1 MKRKVSELLGTW
13 VNMGLFR
20 IKGHSGYFRD
30 KYGTSNPVYLAEAED
45 TELWEGG
52 WGASGAPVCTIY
64 GWRNGVELLPT
75 EGRVYYGHVLC
86 AAPDGGTRLVG
97 ELVHQEELEELGD
110 EVLGEKGMGK
120 PLSSLDAK
128 YFWSKVQKTE
138 TCWLWLGGTTKEGYG
153 QVGLKGRSIGRRA
166 HRIAWELTYGPIPN
180 GMNVLH
186 HCDNPPC
193 VNPNHLFLGT
203 HADNVHDM
211 MDKGHLV
218 VPDNTG
224 EKNGRAKLTVEQVRE
239 IKEALKH
246 YHYGMYSQLGRQ
258 YGVAEYIIRSIK
270 VKKLWRDVN
279 LHESELEPYEG
290 LLALPSSKNITFD
303 SLDPGLFS
311 DEITVIGGEV

>member
-1 MKRKVSELLGTW
+1 MIESGKRY
-13 VNMGLFR
+13 R
-20 IKGHSGYFRD
+20 IKGSSDYFKD
-30 KYGTSNPVYLAEAED
+30 KYGTPNPIIEIEAED
-45 TELWEGG
+45 VALWPGG
-52 WGASGAPVCTIY
+52 WKEWDIAVCIIY

-75 EGRVYYGHVLC
+75 DGKVYYGHIEC
-86 AAPDGGTRLVG
+86 APPTPGSSSVRLG
-97 ELVHQEELEELGD
+97 ELVHQEEL
-110 EVLGEKGMGK
+110 GEKVMGK
-120 PLSSLDAK
+120 PLSGLDAK

-138 TCWLWLGGTTKEGYG
+138 TCWLWLGGATKEGYG

-211 MDKGHLV
+211 MAKGHLV

-279 LHESELEPYEG
+279 LYESELEPYEG
-290 LLALPSSKNITFD
+290 PLTLASSRNITFEK
-303 SLDPGLFS
+303 SDPGLLR
-311 DEITVIGGEV
+311 